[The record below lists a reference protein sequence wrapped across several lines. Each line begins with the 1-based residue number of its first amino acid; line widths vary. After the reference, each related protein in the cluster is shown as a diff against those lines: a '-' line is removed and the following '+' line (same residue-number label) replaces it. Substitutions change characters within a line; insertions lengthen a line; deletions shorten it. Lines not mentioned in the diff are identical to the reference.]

1 MMNMYP
7 PIVRVI
13 QDCEAVCDHMV
24 THAGRMP
31 DVQSRAAQL
40 QLLRDCADVCALTA
54 RYIASD
60 SPFSRESATLCADVC
75 EACAAECMRH
85 ADQASQH
92 CARVCCNCA
101 RECRAYAMAAPYVS
115 PRPGQTFS
123 PYWYM
128 VPTM

>member
-7 PIVRVI
+7 SIVRVI

-40 QLLRDCADVCALTA
+40 QLLRDCADVCALAA

-60 SPFSRESATLCADVC
+60 SPFSRIGHIVRG
-75 EACAAECMRH
+75 CMRSLRRRMH
-85 ADQASQH
+85 E
-92 CARVCCNCA
+92 AR
-101 RECRAYAMAAPYVS
+101 R
-115 PRPGQTFS
+115 
-123 PYWYM
+123 
-128 VPTM
+128 